1 MKPLTL
7 LLALCVLWPS
17 PASAYTIYTREA
29 LVQSF
34 FPAAEVEVLSYTPP
48 PEIADRLGYAP
59 PQATYEIWVGRVHG
73 EPVAYAI
80 LDAQLGQHEPISY
93 AVLFDPRGSVLRVEI
108 TEYREAYGDGVKG
121 EGFRRQFVGKNK
133 DSSLK
138 LGRDIQ
144 IVSGATISSRAITVG
159 VRRDTILMHHY
170 LGLP

>member
-1 MKPLTL
+1 MKPAAL
-7 LLALCVLWPS
+7 LLLLCTFWS
-17 PASAYTIYTREA
+17 TPASAYTIYTREA

-34 FPAAEVEVLSYTPP
+34 FPSGEVEVISYTPP
-48 PEIADRLGYAP
+48 PELTERLGYAP
-59 PQATYEIWVGRVHG
+59 PQPRYEIWVGRVNG

-80 LDAQLGQHEPISY
+80 LDEQLGQHEPISY

-121 EGFRRQFVGKNK
+121 EGFRRQFVGKNA

-144 IVSGATISSRAITVG
+144 FVSGATISSRAITVG
-159 VRRDTILMHHY
+159 VRRDSLLMQHY